1 MGRMMKMS
9 YQETIEQWNDFALL
23 EPTLKEELKKMD
35 KEEYLQQFNKNLTI
49 LKTDNSIIVNAEN
62 DEEKALIEDITF
74 LTITRVK
81 FEKHLWILLDKV
93 ASYKLHY
100 VIITDKK
107 EIPQSVILPYAEY
120 KLLQECYDKQEAI
133 ELAPLIEERLSN
145 IQADNSISHEEMI
158 QRVDEKRAKQKA
170 QSKGEKHHG

>member
-1 MGRMMKMS
+1 MF
-9 YQETIEQWNDFALL
+9 EF
-23 EPTLKEELKKMD
+23 PTLGQVVQLLFLIALI
-35 KEEYLQQFNKNLTI
+35 YWTI
-49 LKTDNSIIVNAEN
+49 KTSHDESEKRKIRHK
-62 DEEKALIEDITF
+62 EEKALIEDMTV
-74 LTITRVK
+74 LTTTRVK
-81 FEKHLWILLDKV
+81 FERHLWVLLDKV

>member
-1 MGRMMKMS
+1 MF
-9 YQETIEQWNDFALL
+9 EF
-23 EPTLKEELKKMD
+23 PTLGQVVQLLFLIALI
-35 KEEYLQQFNKNLTI
+35 YWTI
-49 LKTDNSIIVNAEN
+49 KTSHDESEKRKIRHK
-62 DEEKALIEDITF
+62 EEKALIEDITF

>member
-1 MGRMMKMS
+1 MFESSWG
-9 YQETIEQWNDFALL
+9 QWIVTAFAVVLAYW
-23 EPTLKEELKKMD
+23 TYKND
-35 KEEYLQQFNKNLTI
+35 KEESEKRKI
-49 LKTDNSIIVNAEN
+49 RHK
-62 DEEKALIEDITF
+62 EEKALIEDITF

-100 VIITDKK
+100 VIITDEK

>member
-1 MGRMMKMS
+1 MFESSWG
-9 YQETIEQWNDFALL
+9 QWIVTAFAVVLAYW
-23 EPTLKEELKKMD
+23 TYKND
-35 KEEYLQQFNKNLTI
+35 KEESEKRKI
-49 LKTDNSIIVNAEN
+49 RHK
-62 DEEKALIEDITF
+62 EEKALIEDITF

-107 EIPQSVILPYAEY
+107 EIPQSVLLPYTEY

-133 ELAPLIEERLSN
+133 ELAPLIEERMQN
-145 IQADNSISHEEMI
+145 HTNQDNSTSHEEMMHRI
-158 QRVDEKRAKQKA
+158 DKKRAKQKA
-170 QSKGEKHHG
+170 QSKGEKYHG

>member
-1 MGRMMKMS
+1 MF
-9 YQETIEQWNDFALL
+9 EL
-23 EPTLKEELKKMD
+23 PTLG
-35 KEEYLQQFNKNLTI
+35 QAAQFIFLMTLI
-49 LKTDNSIIVNAEN
+49 YWAIKTSHDESEKRKIRHK
-62 DEEKALIEDITF
+62 EEKALIEDITF